1 MRRQATGWN
10 RGGSARPTTH
20 IGSFCPLQAT
30 VSYFL
35 EEEILVQ
42 AHAPALPKILHNS
55 WTFSYDMGSRSST
68 ILIER
73 LPNLEGTRPDT
84 AGTRRVICSLAQ
96 EGCLS
101 FSCVSYKYSCVC
113 ALASCFLSFFP
124 FFTFSS
130 FSSMVPNPFLCVI
143 CRWVGFWEAKLDLW
157 GKRWGNFG
165 RKRENQ
171 VQQ

>member
-101 FSCVSYKYSCVC
+101 FSCVSYTPVRKV
-113 ALASCFLSFFP
+113 LAQRKVLWKSPGGHRCTNSSGLILDP
-124 FFTFSS
+124 TTTPLDQS
-130 FSSMVPNPFLCVI
+130 FSPP
-143 CRWVGFWEAKLDLW
+143 E
-157 GKRWGNFG
+157 
-165 RKRENQ
+165 
-171 VQQ
+171 VQ